1 MPDAALFSLSDKTG
15 AQEVAKALTD
25 RGVAIYATGG
35 TRTFLQQHGI
45 EARDVEELTGF
56 PALFDGRVKTLHP
69 KVFGAILYD
78 RSNEAHREQA
88 RSYNIHDLRYL
99 VVNLYPFEATVAK
112 EGTTLAEAIE
122 QIDIGGVSL
131 LRAAAK
137 NFMHVSVLTHH
148 SQYAEFLKTLPDGG
162 PDESRRRRFAIAAF
176 ERTAEYDAAIAH
188 YLATKG
194 RVLPSELPGALTVTM
209 PLAQPLRYGENPQL
223 RAAFYLG
230 GRERFPEQLHGKE
243 LSYNN
248 LLDLDATLRL
258 LSRAPL
264 GAEFGSERERF
275 VRAAIVKHTVPC
287 GVAQRSRASK
297 AVRDALDADPVSA
310 FGGIIA
316 VDAPIDL
323 ESARTLSSFFL
334 EIVAAPA
341 FDGDALD
348 ADPVSAFGGIIAV
361 DAPIDLESA
370 RTLSTFFLEIVAAP
384 AFDDDALELLKKK
397 KNLRIMRYDRSLPD
411 ELQRELQLRSALGGV
426 LAEEENTSYPPETWR
441 VVSKRMPLA
450 QEWHDLAFAWDVVRH
465 VKSNGVVIAKGGAT
479 RGICAGQTNRVSAV
493 KIAGVRAG
501 ANAVGAGCASDGFFP
516 FPDGLE
522 EAARAGCTAIIAPSG
537 SVRDAEVIEA
547 ADRLGVSLVFSTHR
561 YFLH

>member
-1 MPDAALFSLSDKTG
+1 MPEAALFSLSDKTG
-15 AQEVAKALTD
+15 AASVARALAA
-25 RGVAIYATGG
+25 RGVLIYATGG
-35 TRTFLQQHGI
+35 TRAFLAEHGI

-78 RSNEAHREQA
+78 RANAAHLEQA
-88 RSYNIHDLRYL
+88 HTYAVHDLRTL

-112 EGTTLAEAIE
+112 AAATLREAIE

-137 NFMHVSVLTHH
+137 NFKDVTILSHP
-148 SQYAEFLKTLPDGG
+148 SQYPAFLAALESGG
-162 PDESRRRRFAIAAF
+162 LDEGARRRLAISAF

-188 YLATKG
+188 YLATEG
-194 RVLPSELPGALTVTM
+194 EVLPSELPGALTLTM

-223 RAAFYLG
+223 RAAFYVSS
-230 GRERFPEQLHGKE
+230 RERLPEQLHGKE

-287 GVAQRSRASK
+287 GVAQRSKAAK

-310 FGGIIA
+310 YGGIIA
-316 VDAPIDL
+316 VDAAIDL
-323 ESARTLSSFFL
+323 PTAQNLTAFFL
-334 EIVAAPA
+334 EIVAAPH
-341 FDGDALD
+341 
-348 ADPVSAFGGIIAV
+348 
-361 DAPIDLESA
+361 
-370 RTLSTFFLEIVAAP
+370 
-384 AFDDDALELLKKK
+384 FDDEALALLKKK
-397 KNLRIMRYDRSLPD
+397 KNLRIMRYAPSLPD
-411 ELQRELQLRSALGGV
+411 ELQREVQLRSALGGV
-426 LAEEENTSYPPETWR
+426 LAEEEDRSFKPEMWR
-441 VVSKRMPLA
+441 VVSKREPTS

-465 VKSNGVVIAKGGAT
+465 VKSNGIVIVKGGAT

-493 KIAGVRAG
+493 KIAAERAG
-501 ANAVGAGCASDGFFP
+501 AFARGAACASDGFFP
-516 FPDGLE
+516 FADGLE
-522 EAARAGCTAIIAPSG
+522 AAAAAGCTAVIAPGG
-537 SVRDAEVIEA
+537 SVRDEDVIEA
-547 ADRLGVSLVFSTHR
+547 ADRLGVALVFSTHR

>member
-1 MPDAALFSLSDKTG
+1 MPEAALFSLSDKTG
-15 AQEVAKALTD
+15 AAEVAKALAD

-35 TRTFLQQHGI
+35 TRAFLAEHGI
-45 EARDVEELTGF
+45 EAHDVEDLTGF
-56 PALFDGRVKTLHP
+56 PPLFDGRVKTLHP

-78 RSNEAHREQA
+78 RRNTTHGDQVRTYA
-88 RSYNIHDLRYL
+88 IHDLRTL
-99 VVNLYPFEATVAK
+99 VVNLYPFESTVAK
-112 EGTTLAEAIE
+112 SATTLPEAIE

-137 NFMHVSVLTHH
+137 NFRDVTILSHP
-148 SQYAEFLKTLPDGG
+148 SQYPAFLQALESGG
-162 PDESRRRRFAIAAF
+162 LDENARRRLAVTAF

-188 YLATKG
+188 YLATEG
-194 RVLPSELPGALTVTM
+194 EVLPSELPGALTLTM

-223 RAAFYLG
+223 RAAFYVS
-230 GRERFPEQLHGKE
+230 GRERLPEQLHGKE

-264 GAEFGSERERF
+264 GADFGSEHERF

-287 GVAQRSRASK
+287 GVAQRSTASK

-316 VDAPIDL
+316 VDTAIDL
-323 ESARTLSSFFL
+323 ASAQALSS
-334 EIVAAPA
+334 
-341 FDGDALD
+341 
-348 ADPVSAFGGIIAV
+348 
-361 DAPIDLESA
+361 
-370 RTLSTFFLEIVAAP
+370 FFLEIVAAP
-384 AFDDDALELLKKK
+384 AFDDDALALLKKK
-397 KNLRIMRYDRSLPD
+397 KNLRIMRYAPGLP
-411 ELQRELQLRSALGGV
+411 EQLQREVQLRSALGGV
-426 LAEEENTSYPPETWR
+426 LAEEEDRSFKPETWR
-441 VVSKRMPLA
+441 VVSKRQPTP

-465 VKSNGVVIAKGGAT
+465 VKSNGIVVVKGGAT

-493 KIAGVRAG
+493 KIAGIRAG
-501 ANAVGAGCASDGFFP
+501 ENAHGAACASDGFFP
-516 FPDGLE
+516 FADGLE
-522 EAARAGCTAIIAPSG
+522 AAASAGCTAIIAPQG

>member
-1 MPDAALFSLSDKTG
+1 LPDAALFSLSDKTG
-15 AQEVAKALTD
+15 AAEVAKALVE
-25 RGVAIYATGG
+25 RGTTIYATGG
-35 TRTFLQQHGI
+35 TRTFLAEHGI
-45 EARDVEELTGF
+45 EARDVGELTGF

-69 KVFGAILYD
+69 KVFGAILFD
-78 RSNEAHREQA
+78 RKNPTHQDQA
-88 RSYNIHDLRYL
+88 RIYAIHDLSTL
-99 VVNLYPFEATVAK
+99 VVNLYPFESTVAK

-137 NFMHVSVLTHH
+137 NFSNVTILSHP
-148 SQYAEFLKTLPDGG
+148 SQYAAFLKALPEGG
-162 PDESRRRRFAIAAF
+162 LDEQERRRLAVAAF
-176 ERTAEYDAAIAH
+176 ERTAEYDVAIAH
-188 YLATKG
+188 YLATAG
-194 RVLPSELPGALTVTM
+194 EVPPSELPGALTLTM

-223 RAAFYLG
+223 RAAFYLQN
-230 GRERFPEQLHGKE
+230 RDVLPEQLHGKE

-287 GVAQRSRASK
+287 GVSQRSNVAL
-297 AVRDALDADPVSA
+297 AVRDALEADPVSA

-316 VDAPIDL
+316 VDAAIDL
-323 ESARTLSSFFL
+323 ASAQALSS
-334 EIVAAPA
+334 
-341 FDGDALD
+341 
-348 ADPVSAFGGIIAV
+348 
-361 DAPIDLESA
+361 
-370 RTLSTFFLEIVAAP
+370 FFLEIVAAP
-384 AFDDDALELLKKK
+384 AFDDDALAVLKKK
-397 KNLRIMRYDRSLPD
+397 KNLRIMRYTPGLPD
-411 ELQRELQLRSALGGV
+411 RLQQELQLRSALGGV
-426 LAEEENTSYPPETWR
+426 LAEEEDRRYKPESWR
-441 VVSKRMPLA
+441 VVSKREPLA

-493 KIAGVRAG
+493 KIAGERAAQFAAG
-501 ANAVGAGCASDGFFP
+501 AACASDGFFP

-522 EAARAGCTAIIAPSG
+522 AAAQAGCTAVIAPEG
-537 SVRDAEVIEA
+537 SVRDAEVIAA
-547 ADRLGVSLVFSTHR
+547 ADRLGVSLVFSSHR